1 MAFKR
6 ETLENMTVNELK
18 DLCYERDIKGVS
30 KKPKSIIVNKIME
43 KYGAKEKASV
53 KAVAVSAP
61 MKGLTGE
68 FESEVTNPDAR
79 KGDRTT
85 TTIQVSC
92 GASSG
97 RFPVVGRTVREV
109 SEFLKEIL
117 NVDSLSSGLVNGREV
132 SSDYVLKS
140 KDTLEFIKPSGRK
153 G

>member
-1 MAFKR
+1 MAYKR
-6 ETLENMTVNELK
+6 ESLENMTVNELK
-18 DLCYERDIKGVS
+18 DICWDKDIKGVS
-30 KKPKSIIVNKIME
+30 KKPKVVIIDKIME
-43 KYGAKEKASV
+43 KYGAKERASITPA
-53 KAVAVSAP
+53 KSPAP
-61 MKGLTGE
+61 MKGLSGE
-68 FESEVTNPDAR
+68 FESELTNPSGR
-79 KGDRTT
+79 TGDKTT

-117 NVDSLSSGLVNGREV
+117 NVDSLSAGLVNGREV